1 MPKLLRA
8 GAPEDADEEQKI
20 RKKLA
25 GSRHAPGDRVFRA
38 RIVSL
43 SWQGSRTTEIAEELG
58 CHPKTV
64 RKHLHRFNAEGM
76 DGLADHPGAGR
87 RPRSL
92 KSSVR
97 GSSLWSLKTRRV
109 GFYATR
115 A

>member
-1 MPKLLRA
+1 MPKMLRA
-8 GAPEDADEEQKI
+8 HAPEDADEEQKI
-20 RKKLA
+20 RKLA
-25 GSRHAPGDRVFRA
+25 GSRHAPGDWIFRA

-76 DGLADHPGAGR
+76 DGLADCPGAGR

-109 GFYATR
+109 GFYAR
-115 A
+115 